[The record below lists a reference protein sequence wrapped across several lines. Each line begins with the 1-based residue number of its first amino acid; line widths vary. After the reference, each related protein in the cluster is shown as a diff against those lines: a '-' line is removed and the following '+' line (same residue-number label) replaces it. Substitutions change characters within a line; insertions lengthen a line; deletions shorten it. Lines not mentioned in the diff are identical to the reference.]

1 MTRLD
6 QILLAWLGLS
16 SALAFLL
23 FGYDKWRAVRTG
35 SRVPEFQLCLV
46 SALGGWPGG
55 LAGMLVFR
63 HKTAKTSFKLK
74 FAAAFLVWAG
84 LIYARFAWG

>member
-1 MTRLD
+1 MANDYRRVAD
-6 QILLAWLGLS
+6 QTAS
-16 SALAFLL
+16 C
-23 FGYDKWRAVRTG
+23 
-35 SRVPEFQLCLV
+35 VPGHQPCWV

-55 LAGMLVFR
+55 LAGMLPFH

-84 LIYARFAWG
+84 LSYARFAWG